1 MECWDLYT
9 YDRQKTR
16 YTMLR
21 GGDQPE
27 GLFRLVVHVCIFNSY
42 GEMLIQQRQPF
53 KKEWSNLWDIT
64 IGGSA
69 LSGEDSRTAAERELF
84 EELGLL
90 IPFETLCPALT
101 IHFDG
106 GFDDV
111 YLIEQEV
118 DLHDVRLQQEEVQAV
133 RWCGKQELLQMI
145 EEGCFIPY
153 HKSLI
158 EMLFAM
164 RNHRGAHTE
173 KT

>member
-1 MECWDLYT
+1 M
-9 YDRQKTR
+9 
-16 YTMLR
+16 
-21 GGDQPE
+21 
-27 GLFRLVVHVCIFNSY
+27 VS
-42 GEMLIQQRQPF
+42 
-53 KKEWSNLWDIT
+53 
-64 IGGSA
+64 
-69 LSGEDSRTAAERELF
+69 
-84 EELGLL
+84 
-90 IPFETLCPALT
+90 IPFETLRPSLT

-145 EEGCFIPY
+145 EDGRFIPY

-158 EMLFAM
+158 EMLFSM

-173 KT
+173 APIRPCVPR